1 MKNILS
7 IEWQKV
13 KYYRTF
19 WILLFLSCVLI
30 PATNYVVHNV
40 TDQMI
45 AKAQGLI
52 LQNPYDFP
60 LVWQTVAN
68 VNSYVNILFGL
79 LLVILVTNEFT
90 YRTHR
95 QHIIDGMER
104 SDFVWGK
111 VYWIGI
117 LTAIAL
123 LISLATAA
131 GFGLAYGTHAFS
143 FESAQYMAY
152 YALQLLVSLSIA
164 LLIALLIKRAGL
176 AIVLYLAYCF
186 VIEQILVV
194 IVKRVAGEPGGL
206 LPLQAGDEL
215 LPFPVIDKLMAT
227 VRYQDG
233 VYIAALIVY
242 MAAIL
247 WIAFRRMQRAD
258 L

>member
-1 MKNILS
+1 MKNLLS

-13 KYYRTF
+13 KHYRTF
-19 WILLFLSCVLI
+19 WILLFLSCAII

-40 TDQMI
+40 TDQMLQ
-45 AKAQGLI
+45 KAQGLI

-68 VNSYVNILFGL
+68 VSSFVNILFGL
-79 LLVILVTNEFT
+79 LLVILITNEFT

-104 SDFVWGK
+104 RDFVWGK

-123 LISLATAA
+123 LIALATAA
-131 GFGLAYGTHAFS
+131 GFGLAYGTHPLS
-143 FESAQYMAY
+143 LESMQYMAFY
-152 YALQLLVSLSIA
+152 TLQLLVSLSIA

-194 IVKRVAGEPGGL
+194 IVKRIVGQPGGL

-215 LPFPVIDKLMAT
+215 LPFPVIDKFIPT
-227 VRYQDG
+227 PRYQDG
-233 VYIAALIVY
+233 VYMAALIIYLAVF
-242 MAAIL
+242 L